1 MILVL
6 LGTFP
11 LPFDRPLLEIEKAI
25 EKGLIKEEVIVQNG
39 HTLFETEKMTLR
51 PFIPLNE
58 LLALYDDADLIIS
71 QAGTGSFI
79 KGLRK
84 NKKIIGIARLAKY
97 GESVDDHQIEL
108 LNEFSQAKYILPWRE
123 EDDFESIFLES
134 RNFEPKPFISDN
146 KKITEFLTNYIDSI

>member
-1 MILVL
+1 MILIL

-11 LPFDRPLLEIEKAI
+11 LPFDRPLYEIEKAI
-25 EKGLIKEEVIVQNG
+25 KGGLIKEEVIVQSG
-39 HTLFETEKMTLR
+39 HTAFDSKEMIFR

-58 LLALYDDADLIIS
+58 LLGLYDQADLIIS

-97 GESVDDHQIEL
+97 GESVDDHQVEL
-108 LNEFSQAKYILPWRE
+108 LNEFSNSGYILPWNE
-123 EDDFESIFLES
+123 SDEFEKIYKQLA
-134 RNFEPKPFISDN
+134 NFQPKPFISDN